1 MRIRTLSLLA
11 VSVLSLPA
19 MAQNGDEGWDMWYEA
34 EPAAPELTTP
44 TTPAPATPATPA
56 PGGVVD
62 QPAGAW
68 AQEAVQ
74 LAVEQGC
81 FIGYPDGTFRWTEPL
96 TRQEAAMVLYRLV
109 TEDNMCGGQLAT
121 KADLETVQK
130 AIEELQ
136 ANPPAPAPGV
146 PDTAAMDQ
154 ALATVE
160 QRLAD
165 LETRVANLEGA
176 LQGPDRNPFY
186 IGFSAYRQPYQDDE
200 LRGLIM
206 LGHDSIFGDYVGG
219 NFGLRASVD
228 FGDLEEA
235 QDQLEDDAEFGD
247 VVEDTFS
254 DAQIAADVTY
264 TRSFGMLDWYAGLGG
279 GIVLIDGELDTDEDT
294 GFGEMLTG
302 VNLRVINF
310 VSLFGEA
317 RYRYMFNDAGTWHTY
332 LTGGLQIRF

>member
-19 MAQNGDEGWDMWYEA
+19 MAQNGAEGWDMWYEA

-44 TTPAPATPATPA
+44 TTPTPATPATPA
-56 PGGVVD
+56 FGGVVD

-121 KADLETVQK
+121 KADLETVQR

-146 PDTAAMDQ
+146 PDTTAM
-154 ALATVE
+154 
-160 QRLAD
+160 
-165 LETRVANLEGA
+165 
-176 LQGPDRNPFY
+176 
-186 IGFSAYRQPYQDDE
+186 
-200 LRGLIM
+200 
-206 LGHDSIFGDYVGG
+206 
-219 NFGLRASVD
+219 
-228 FGDLEEA
+228 
-235 QDQLEDDAEFGD
+235 
-247 VVEDTFS
+247 
-254 DAQIAADVTY
+254 
-264 TRSFGMLDWYAGLGG
+264 
-279 GIVLIDGELDTDEDT
+279 VLPEP
-294 GFGEMLTG
+294 
-302 VNLRVINF
+302 
-310 VSLFGEA
+310 
-317 RYRYMFNDAGTWHTY
+317 
-332 LTGGLQIRF
+332 